1 MDQRPI
7 ISLDMDESL
16 RTALH
21 AAAAWRHMPVDDYI
35 RDVLATAVRMDTDL
49 AAFVQ
54 EGVDAADR
62 GELISQ
68 DDMEAWF
75 EARYRSAAAE

>member
-1 MDQRPI
+1 MDPQPI

-16 RTALH
+16 RTALY

-35 RDVLATAVRMDTDL
+35 RDVLARAVRMDTEL

-54 EGVDAADR
+54 EGVDSADR
-62 GELISQ
+62 GELIGQ

>member
-1 MDQRPI
+1 MDPRSI
-7 ISLDMDESL
+7 IPLDMDESL

-21 AAAAWRHMPVDDYI
+21 AAAAWRHMSVDDYL
-35 RDVLATAVRMDTDL
+35 RDVIGTAVRMDTEL

-54 EGVDAADR
+54 EGIDSADR

-68 DDMEAWF
+68 DEMEAWF